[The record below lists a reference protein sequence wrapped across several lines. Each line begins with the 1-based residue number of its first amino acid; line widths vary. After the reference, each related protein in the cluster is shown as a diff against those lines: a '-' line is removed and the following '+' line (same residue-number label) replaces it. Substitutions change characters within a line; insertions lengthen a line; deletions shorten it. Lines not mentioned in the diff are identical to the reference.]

1 MLRKIGNIGCGLIL
15 FLLGIVGI
23 MGIYIATQIYILPST
38 TEVSAVL
45 SQLYEED
52 QKIRLVGVE
61 TPVDFVVFYAGDWIR
76 VNKVRR
82 IAAADLMSTA
92 QDYANAARILQHGD
106 RADDY
111 QKAQELSIKAYEL
124 GEEDML
130 RHSGLA
136 EDRYLT
142 AIGEAQKY
150 GTQFFCEPERGWQLY
165 PVDSMVTDE
174 ERAQLSIEPL
184 AEMEM
189 KIEKLN
195 QETEG
200 QCLLTRE
207 TMRIVEEIME
217 GTQQ

>member
-1 MLRKIGNIGCGLIL
+1 
-15 FLLGIVGI
+15 
-23 MGIYIATQIYILPST
+23 
-38 TEVSAVL
+38 
-45 SQLYEED
+45 QLYKED
-52 QKIRLVGVE
+52 QEIRLAGVE
-61 TPVDFVVFYAGDWIR
+61 TLADFVVFYAGDWIR

-82 IAAADLMSTA
+82 IVAADLITTA

-106 RADDY
+106 SADDY

-150 GTQFFCEPERGWQLY
+150 GTQFFCEPEQGWQLY
-165 PVDSMVTDE
+165 PVDTTVTDE

-189 KIEKLN
+189 KIEELN
-195 QETEG
+195 QKTEG
-200 QCLLTRE
+200 QCLLTQE
-207 TMRIVEEIME
+207 TIRSIEKIME
-217 GTQQ
+217 GTQ